1 MARRRF
7 LSSPVCKPGIWGA
20 DALSW
25 WRFALDGFCTR
36 FRSASGFL
44 PGVCRPRGILPY
56 ARTIFPLVLSLP
68 SLLEQISYFLLFGL
82 RTLDL
87 LDVAEGRI
95 LGRGGQLHLELGEN
109 EVDACARAEAA
120 YTADASRTADST
132 DTLTHT
138 SPIS

>member
-1 MARRRF
+1 MLFHKRGQLFRHRVAIF
-7 LSSPVCKPGIWGA
+7 TCHGDSI
-20 DALSW
+20 DA
-25 WRFALDGFCTR
+25 F
-36 FRSASGFL
+36 
-44 PGVCRPRGILPY
+44 LPY